1 MINEAERF
9 SASQSSASDEPQG
22 AHHPFTL
29 SICRWIGTASCRV
42 RISFSA
48 SKERIAPLTQKTR
61 KRILRPA
68 LLDVKFKL
76 FMEGITTDGDARPP
90 SSSLARETRPVLLHR
105 ISQYDRLRDILHW
118 LAPLLALAL

>member
-1 MINEAERF
+1 VDRHGVVPGKNLFFGVERED
-9 SASQSSASDEPQG
+9 SATYS
-22 AHHPFTL
+22 
-29 SICRWIGTASCRV
+29 
-42 RISFSA
+42 
-48 SKERIAPLTQKTR
+48 KTR